1 MAERAG
7 KFGGGDRVD
16 VAVLVEEDAWGR
28 ARGGAS
34 WGLIL
39 KDIRAAEK

>member
-1 MAERAG
+1 
-7 KFGGGDRVD
+7 
-16 VAVLVEEDAWGR
+16 VLVEEDAWGR

-39 KDIRAAEK
+39 KDIRGTEK